1 MVVATSSSKSIHCYE
16 NEEVEVEVDNDDAEE
31 NT

>member
-16 NEEVEVEVDNDDAEE
+16 NEEVEVDNDDAEE

>member
-1 MVVATSSSKSIHCYE
+1 MVVATSSSLKSIHCYE
-16 NEEVEVEVDNDDAEE
+16 NEEVEVDNDNDEE